1 MFRSKRKEPIG
12 DVLKLFKIISPK
24 DLDLYNPNTI
34 KNVINLSL
42 NSFFYDDIFNYVELN
57 YGSKKYKSLT
67 TFFDKINESS
77 DNIEIVDLIISN
89 NADSNIILYSND
101 LLNQIQKENFGI
113 VELNICS
120 AFNNI
125 NKDTTNAFIDELIK
139 IFPID
144 YGYIFPFEKGM
155 DIHTE
160 KIVKKSFWCSH
171 ISVTKED
178 ILKRNRLLNLNNG
191 FFPKLYPINILNQSQ
206 FDSLKKSNTSVREV
220 IDMKNNLK
228 LVIVDNNSE

>member
-1 MFRSKRKEPIG
+1 MFRNKRKEPLG
-12 DVLKLFKIISPK
+12 NVLKLFKIISPK

-42 NSFFYDDIFNYVELN
+42 HTFFYDNVFNYVELN
-57 YGSKKYKSLT
+57 YGCKKYKSLT
-67 TFFDKINESS
+67 AFFNKINESFDS
-77 DNIEIVDLIISN
+77 IEIVDLIISN
-89 NADSNIILYSND
+89 NIDSNIILYSND
-101 LLNQIQKENFGI
+101 LLNQVQKENFGI

-120 AFNNI
+120 ALNNI
-125 NKDTTNAFIDELIK
+125 NKDTTNAFIEELSK

-144 YGYIFPFEKGM
+144 YGYVFPFEKGM

-160 KIVKKSFWCSH
+160 KIVRSSFWGSP

-178 ILKRNRLLNLNNG
+178 ILKRNQLLNLNNG
-191 FFPKLYPINILNQSQ
+191 FFPKLYPINFLNQSQ
-206 FDSLKKSNTSVREV
+206 FDRLKKSNTSVKEV

-228 LVIVDNNSE
+228 LVIVGSHSE

>member
-1 MFRSKRKEPIG
+1 MFRNKRKEPIG

-160 KIVKKSFWCSH
+160 KIVKKSFWGSH

-191 FFPKLYPINILNQSQ
+191 FFPKLYPINFLNQSQ

-228 LVIVDNNSE
+228 LVIVGNNSE